1 MLFLESRD
9 PVYIKNLAAKQDVIE
24 KLKRDLNKAG
34 IKYDSLGS
42 TKLAIYNNVTRATPI
57 YTLVATNFGGFDI
70 IDDSLARLKSTIKP
84 EDAATLFANYN
95 DRGTVTSLSK
105 IQRTITVGTGANQRV
120 VPNNSFESNYFEMP
134 NGKIVA
140 KKHYFTGII
149 SVISSEDIRKAD
161 DGTVMYG
168 HLRYEYSGEE
178 KELVL
183 ASVEI
188 LENGTATT
196 YTSPK
201 KRELKANP
209 NAAREWFNMAA
220 KYDEATTLAG
230 DQLYKACLDYLL
242 TTFDSTTVN
251 AAVKGGKLKYVIEP
265 AEKLQNALT
274 AEYDDVTSN
283 LDEVENTNAENPIFV
298 VKPCEGIT
306 LRIVMTRPAPGEK
319 ANKIVITNTDKTLLF
334 NDIKAN
340 NAEINN
346 PDYRGIKVATI
357 ITNSERDAFSR
368 KINFDLNVDDVIE
381 AIDNYVSAN
390 QEALRTAIPKKAEA
404 EANSAKYNSRLA
416 ANREKLNIQ
425 RARDDKRAQKLADRE
440 AERIAQNYKP
450 GTIKK
455 AAETLW
461 SSDKEYDDFLNS
473 LVDL

>member
-1 MLFLESRD
+1 MLFSESRD
-9 PVYIKNLAAKQDVIE
+9 PAYIKSLAAKQDVID
-24 KLKRDLNKAG
+24 KLKSDLTKAG

-42 TKLAIYNNVTRATPI
+42 TKLAIYNKVTRATPI
-57 YTLVATNFGGFDI
+57 YTLVATNIGGFDI
-70 IDDSLARLKSTIKP
+70 IDDSQARLKSTRKP
-84 EDAATLFANYN
+84 EDADTLFANYN

-105 IQRTITVGTGANQRV
+105 IQRTSTIGTGKNQRV

-134 NGKIVA
+134 NGDTVA
-140 KKHYFTGII
+140 KKHYFTGVI

-168 HLRYEYSGEE
+168 HYKYSGEE
-178 KELVL
+178 KDLVL

-188 LENGTATT
+188 LENGNATT
-196 YTSPK
+196 YTAPK

-209 NAAREWFNMAA
+209 NAAREWFDMAA
-220 KYDEATTLAG
+220 KYGEATTLTG
-230 DQLYKACLDYLL
+230 DQLYQACLDYLL

-274 AEYDDVTSN
+274 AEYGDDVTSN
-283 LDEVENTNAENPIFV
+283 LDDVENTNAENPIFV

-357 ITNSERDAFSR
+357 ITNSERDALSR
-368 KINFDLNVDDVIE
+368 KINFDLDVDDVIE

-390 QEALRTAIPKKAEA
+390 QEALKTAIPKKAEA
-404 EANSAKYNSRLA
+404 EANSAKYNARLA
-416 ANREKLNIQ
+416 ADREKLNIQ

-440 AERIAQNYKP
+440 AERIAKDYKP

-461 SSDKEYDDFLNS
+461 SSDEDYDNFLNS

>member
-1 MLFLESRD
+1 MLFSESRD

-57 YTLVATNFGGFDI
+57 YTLAATNIGGFDI
-70 IDDSLARLKSTIKP
+70 IDDSQARLKSTRKP
-84 EDAATLFANYN
+84 EDAETLYANYN
-95 DRGTVTSLSK
+95 DRGSVTSLSK
-105 IQRTITVGTGANQRV
+105 QQRTIVTSKGKI
-120 VPNNSFESNYFEMP
+120 VPNNSYESGYFELP
-134 NGKIVA
+134 TGDIAA
-140 KKHYFTGII
+140 KKHYFTGVVSI
-149 SVISSEDIRKAD
+149 ISSEDIRKSD

-168 HLRYEYSGEE
+168 HYKYSGEE
-178 KELVL
+178 KDLVL

-188 LENGTATT
+188 LENGTAKV
-196 YTSPK
+196 YAAPK

-209 NAAREWFNMAA
+209 GAAHEWFNIAA
-220 KYDEATTLAG
+220 EYGEATTLTG
-230 DQLYKACLDYLL
+230 DQLYQACLDYLL

-265 AEKLQNALT
+265 AEKLQNALN

-306 LRIVMTRPAPGEK
+306 LRIVMTRPSIGEK

-346 PDYRGIKVATI
+346 PDYRGIKVATLV
-357 ITNSERDAFSR
+357 TNAERDAFSR
-368 KINFDLNVDDVIE
+368 KVNFDLDVDNVIE
-381 AIDNYVSAN
+381 VIDNYVSAN
-390 QEALRTAIPKKAEA
+390 QEALNTAISKKAEA
-404 EANSAKYNSRLA
+404 EANSAKYNTRLA
-416 ANREKLNIQ
+416 ADREKLNIQ

>member
-1 MLFLESRD
+1 MLFSESRD
-9 PVYIKNLAAKQDVIE
+9 PVYVKNLAAKQDVIE

-57 YTLVATNFGGFDI
+57 YTLAATNIGGFDI
-70 IDDSLARLKSTIKP
+70 IDDSQARLKSTRKP
-84 EDAATLFANYN
+84 EGAETLYANYN
-95 DRGTVTSLSK
+95 DRGSVTSLTRT
-105 IQRTITVGTGANQRV
+105 QRTSTVGTGANQRT
-120 VPNNSFESNYFEMP
+120 VPYNSYKSNYFELP
-134 NGKIVA
+134 TGDIAA
-140 KKHYFTGII
+140 KKHYFTGVVSI
-149 SVISSEDIRKAD
+149 ISSEDIRKAD

-168 HLRYEYSGEE
+168 HYKYSGEE
-178 KELVL
+178 KDLVL

-209 NAAREWFNMAA
+209 NAAREWFDMAA
-220 KYDEATTLAG
+220 KYGEAATLTG
-230 DQLYKACLDYLL
+230 DQLYQACLDYLL

-283 LDEVENTNAENPIFV
+283 LDEVENTNAENPIFI

-306 LRIVMTRPAPGEK
+306 LRVVMTRPEPGAK

-357 ITNSERDAFSR
+357 ITNSERDAMSR
-368 KINFDLNVDDVIE
+368 KINFDLDVDDVIE

-404 EANSAKYNSRLA
+404 EANSAKYNAKLA
-416 ANREKLNIQ
+416 ADREKLNIQ

-440 AERIAQNYKP
+440 ADRIAQNYKP

-461 SSDKEYDDFLNS
+461 SSDEDYDNFLNS

>member
-1 MLFLESRD
+1 MLFSESRD
-9 PVYIKNLAAKQDVIE
+9 PAYIKNLAAKQDVIE

-57 YTLVATNFGGFDI
+57 YTLVATNIGGFDI
-70 IDDSLARLKSTIKP
+70 IDDSLARLKSTRKP
-84 EDAATLFANYN
+84 EDADALYANYN
-95 DRGTVTSLSK
+95 DRGSVTSYTK
-105 IQRTITVGTGANQRV
+105 TQRTSTVGTGANQRV

-134 NGKIVA
+134 TGDIVA
-140 KKHYFTGII
+140 KKHYFTGIT

-168 HLRYEYSGEE
+168 HYKYSGEE
-178 KELVL
+178 KDLVL

-188 LENGTATT
+188 FENGNPTVYTA
-196 YTSPK
+196 PK

-209 NAAREWFNMAA
+209 NAAREWFDLVGE
-220 KYDEATTLAG
+220 YGEATTLTG
-230 DQLYKACLDYLL
+230 DQLYQACLDYLL

-265 AEKLQNALT
+265 AEKLQNALN

-306 LRIVMTRPAPGEK
+306 LRIVMTRPEPGAR
-319 ANKIVITNTDKTLLF
+319 ANKIVIKNIDKTLLF

-340 NAEINN
+340 NSEINN
-346 PDYRGIKVATI
+346 PDYRGIEVATI
-357 ITNSERDAFSR
+357 VTNAERDGVSR
-368 KINFDLNVDDVIE
+368 KLSFDLNIDDVIE

-390 QEALRTAIPKKAEA
+390 QKALDTAIPKRAKAEA
-404 EANSAKYNSRLA
+404 NAAKYNTRLA
-416 ANREKLNIQ
+416 ADREKLNIQ

-440 AERIAQNYKP
+440 ADRIAKNHKP

-461 SSDKEYDDFLNS
+461 SSDEDYDNFLNS

>member
-1 MLFLESRD
+1 MLFSESRD

-57 YTLVATNFGGFDI
+57 YTLVATNIGGFDI
-70 IDDSLARLKSTIKP
+70 IDDSLARLKSTRKP
-84 EDAATLFANYN
+84 EDADALYANYN
-95 DRGTVTSLSK
+95 DRGSVTSLSK
-105 IQRTITVGTGANQRV
+105 IQRTSTVGTGANQRV

-134 NGKIVA
+134 TGDIVA
-140 KKHYFTGII
+140 KKHYFTGIT

-168 HLRYEYSGEE
+168 HYKYSGEE
-178 KELVL
+178 KDLVL

-188 LENGTATT
+188 LENGNPTVYTA
-196 YTSPK
+196 PK

-209 NAAREWFNMAA
+209 NAAREWFDLVGE
-220 KYDEATTLAG
+220 YGEATTLTG
-230 DQLYKACLDYLL
+230 DQLYQACLDYLL

-251 AAVKGGKLKYVIEP
+251 AAVKGGKLKYIIEP
-265 AEKLQNALT
+265 AEKLQNALN

-283 LDEVENTNAENPIFV
+283 FDEVENTNAENPIFV

-306 LRIVMTRPAPGEK
+306 LHIVMTRPAPGEK

-416 ANREKLNIQ
+416 ADREKLNIQ